1 MKTETPGMLSNDNY
15 LELSDSIRS
24 SKNINTGVATTLDS
38 LRSNTTVYKN
48 QERNKSITTR
58 GIKRINIGKLVQY
71 EKYIRDSQAL
81 QSEDSLVAM
90 T

>member
-48 QERNKSITTR
+48 
-58 GIKRINIGKLVQY
+58 
-71 EKYIRDSQAL
+71 
-81 QSEDSLVAM
+81 
-90 T
+90 